1 MPKYDL
7 TDQNISNTFQ
17 NLLQKTGSNDQLYD
31 LLGNEVKN
39 LSIAG
44 TLHAQSYVVTQSTNI
59 IEFSSGSTRFGNSID
74 DVHIFTGSISASS
87 FNIDFENNTQGF
99 NPRFKL
105 ENNNNVLSLPHIQFS
120 SGSTGRLNILGMMDD
135 AGIYGGRT
143 PSLLFTSTSA
153 APIADS
159 TIIMDYSSTSARFG
173 INTLT
178 PSKELT
184 VTGDI
189 SASGKLIGTRFRST
203 NGAFIGS
210 ANDDL
215 FFSTGLKTTT
225 HITASGNISSSGT
238 MTMLT
243 ASIGGGIFTSASL
256 AAGGGGSGT
265 ITALNNQTAN
275 RLVTIGST
283 TTELDGEANLTY
295 DGTTFTVNDD
305 MQVSSGKL
313 TVDGEITSSEAIFA
327 KGTELDFSIS
337 SSTNTHL
344 IVSGTNNEV
353 MIGTEN
359 PSGKLLTVQGDIS
372 SSGNI
377 ILSHITAS
385 GDISASGDVYA
396 DSFYV
401 DNVQALA
408 GIHPTHG
415 FQFGNTS
422 YKVKLQGTNITLDAP
437 VTASGNITAS
447 GTIGASAFSV
457 EGNTALNVVANKVT
471 FGQHIGDLQ
480 IGKNATQTTLTVA
493 ATPTFIGHI
502 TASGNISGSSTSNIT
517 IGGSLTANTDITSG
531 RNLTVE
537 GNISGSVTSTGS
549 FGQINTAHGFDDGY
563 HGNDEFIPLLPF
575 DFYLSS
581 DSARSHG
588 VYTDDNGAT
597 ARPLNAGVNFHATK
611 IIPKGFKA
619 TGVRV
624 NCSATVVGAVI
635 PYDGSIANGSLN
647 AHTGGNTNADISLGS
662 QVDGDG
668 ETYIVVKFNPAA
680 TTDEIQGGKIY
691 ITRQ

>member
-1 MPKYDL
+1 
-7 TDQNISNTFQ
+7 
-17 NLLQKTGSNDQLYD
+17 
-31 LLGNEVKN
+31 
-39 LSIAG
+39 
-44 TLHAQSYVVTQSTNI
+44 
-59 IEFSSGSTRFGNSID
+59 
-74 DVHIFTGSISASS
+74 
-87 FNIDFENNTQGF
+87 
-99 NPRFKL
+99 
-105 ENNNNVLSLPHIQFS
+105 
-120 SGSTGRLNILGMMDD
+120 
-135 AGIYGGRT
+135 
-143 PSLLFTSTSA
+143 
-153 APIADS
+153 
-159 TIIMDYSSTSARFG
+159 
-173 INTLT
+173 
-178 PSKELT
+178 
-184 VTGDI
+184 
-189 SASGKLIGTRFRST
+189 
-203 NGAFIGS
+203 
-210 ANDDL
+210 
-215 FFSTGLKTTT
+215 
-225 HITASGNISSSGT
+225 
-238 MTMLT
+238 
-243 ASIGGGIFTSASL
+243 
-256 AAGGGGSGT
+256 
-265 ITALNNQTAN
+265 
-275 RLVTIGST
+275 LVTIGST

-401 DNVQALA
+401 DNVQALT

-517 IGGSLTANTDITSG
+517 IGGSLTAN
-531 RNLTVE
+531 
-537 GNISGSVTSTGS
+537 
-549 FGQINTAHGFDDGY
+549 
-563 HGNDEFIPLLPF
+563 
-575 DFYLSS
+575 
-581 DSARSHG
+581 
-588 VYTDDNGAT
+588 
-597 ARPLNAGVNFHATK
+597 
-611 IIPKGFKA
+611 
-619 TGVRV
+619 
-624 NCSATVVGAVI
+624 
-635 PYDGSIANGSLN
+635 
-647 AHTGGNTNADISLGS
+647 
-662 QVDGDG
+662 
-668 ETYIVVKFNPAA
+668 
-680 TTDEIQGGKIY
+680 
-691 ITRQ
+691 